1 MARNDKTLFNQ
12 LTNQKTYIQIYNELE
27 SLGCNVLNSTL
38 QPYQDKTYFNYKMFY
53 RGSLAAFYDYELEEL
68 LMLPWDNIGRLD
80 VYDRPREI
88 MARSKYYRKVL
99 KEGEFVIL
107 WDNLQ
112 HKPLMPKIVQCALRL
127 TLIRR
132 VIDVNIKQQKTPRII
147 QCPENQKLTFANML
161 NDIDSC
167 DDVINGYKNLNVDG
181 LETILMPAPYVADK
195 LETEYEKIYSE
206 ALRYLGI
213 ASVSYEKRE
222 RLIRDEVTMSQ
233 GGTIANR
240 YNRFNSYKEGFER
253 INDMFGQYL
262 ERKFEVEFYDGLPTT
277 LTNTTD
283 TETDETD
290 TEEVLENE

>member
-38 QPYQDKTYFNYKMFY
+38 QPYQDKTFFNYKMFY
-53 RGSLAAFYDYELEEL
+53 RGSLAAFFDDKLEQVL
-68 LMLPWDNIGRLD
+68 LLPWDNIGRLD
-80 VYDRPREI
+80 VYDRPVEI

-99 KEGEFVIL
+99 KKGEFVIL

-112 HKPLMPKIVQCALRL
+112 HKPLMPKIVHCALRL

-147 QCPENQKLTFANML
+147 QCPDNQKLTFVNML

-167 DDVINGYKNLNVDG
+167 DDIVRGYSNLNVDG

-253 INDMFGQYL
+253 INDKFGKYL
-262 ERKFEVEFYDGLPTT
+262 ERPFEVEFYDGLPTT
-277 LTNTTD
+277 LTNT
-283 TETDETD
+283 DETGVIED
-290 TEEVLENE
+290 E